1 MNDFTRRY
9 TTKVKKYPQIEIE
22 AYLADCCRLLSKS
35 EFWRNYNKKEYS
47 RVDSLYVKAC
57 PSSNNYL
64 TSSYLTGN
72 AIDYYNRAVEMHT
85 AGKSY
90 KEMITTLFFL
100 EDELHNDTN
109 FMNFASELYLIN
121 QGFVENHIKKLSN
134 YSLKDSNL
142 LEIKNY
148 VK

>member
-1 MNDFTRRY
+1 MDDFARRY
-9 TTKVKKYPQIEIE
+9 ATKDFSFPKIEIYG
-22 AYLADCCRLLSKS
+22 YLVHSYELLSKS
-35 EFWRNYNKKEYS
+35 EFWKNYDKKN
-47 RVDSLYVKAC
+47 DSKVESIYYKVC

-72 AIDYYNRAVEMHT
+72 AIDYYNRALEMHT
-85 AGKSY
+85 SGKSY
-90 KEMITTLFFL
+90 KEMMTTLFFL

-121 QGFVENHIKKLSN
+121 QGFVKQHIEQLSN
-134 YSLKDSNL
+134 YTLKESNL